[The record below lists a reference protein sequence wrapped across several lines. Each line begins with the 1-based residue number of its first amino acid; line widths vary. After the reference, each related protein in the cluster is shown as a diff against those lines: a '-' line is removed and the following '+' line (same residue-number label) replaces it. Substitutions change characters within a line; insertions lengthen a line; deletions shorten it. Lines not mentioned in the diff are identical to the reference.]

1 MEWKLFFQILG
12 LMFFAAMLALAVI
25 NASRGKK

>member
-1 MEWKLFFQILG
+1 MSWLLYFQIMG

-25 NASRGKK
+25 NSVRGKK